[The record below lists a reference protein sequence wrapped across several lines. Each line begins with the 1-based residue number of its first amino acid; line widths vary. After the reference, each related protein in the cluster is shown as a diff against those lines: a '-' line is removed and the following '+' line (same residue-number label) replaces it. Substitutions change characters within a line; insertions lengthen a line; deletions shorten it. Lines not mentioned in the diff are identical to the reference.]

1 MIINR
6 LLLREFFRYFLM
18 VLALVI
24 CVYLMI
30 DFVEKIDE
38 FIESGLTGTRIAY
51 FALLQL
57 PSIIVLIM
65 PAGVMLAVIFVYG
78 FMNKYREILALRS
91 SGVGVYA
98 LIRPIIMGGIV
109 CSLLL
114 FVITEVITPFAQ
126 TESNIIWSQ
135 EVKKKMQP
143 NMALKDV
150 WLKKK
155 QDILYVNYF
164 DPAKKTLNGL
174 TLNSLDPYSM
184 IEYRLV
190 ADKGVFVNGR
200 WELTNGMEQ
209 RMNPETDRYDYTYFE
224 HVVMDMDFTPGDL
237 SAVLKASDEMNFLDL
252 MALIREIEAD
262 GYDARQYKVD
272 LQGRFA
278 LLVSCFILCLIGAGL
293 AVRCRLHP
301 RLILT
306 VGEGIAIIFAMW
318 LLRSLFMSLGYGYV
332 LSPVLAAWLVN
343 VVFGIFAFFLLV
355 NAE

>member
-1 MIINR
+1 MIVNR
-6 LLLREFFRYFLM
+6 LLLREFFRYFVM
-18 VLALVI
+18 VLALVV
-24 CVYLMI
+24 CVYLII
-30 DFVEKIDE
+30 DFFEKIDE
-38 FIESGLTGTRIAY
+38 FIESGLSAARVAY

-57 PSIIVLIM
+57 PAIIVLIM

-91 SGVGVYA
+91 SGVGLYTLV
-98 LIRPIIMGGIV
+98 RPIIMGGLI
-109 CSLLL
+109 CSVLL
-114 FVITEVITPFAQ
+114 FVVTEVVMPFAQ
-126 TESNIIWSQ
+126 TESNVIWNQ
-135 EVKKKMQP
+135 EVKKKAQP

-150 WLKKK
+150 WLKQK

-164 DPAKKTLNGL
+164 DPAKNTLNGL
-174 TLNSLDPYSM
+174 TLNSLDEHSM

-190 ADKGVFVNGR
+190 ADKGVYVNGR

-209 RMNPETDRYDYTYFE
+209 SMNPETGRYDYTYFE
-224 HVVMDMDFTPGDL
+224 RMETDMAFTPEDL
-237 SAVLKASDEMNFLDL
+237 RSVLKASDEMNFMDL

-272 LQGRFA
+272 LQGRFSM
-278 LLVSCFILCLIGAGL
+278 LVSCFILCLIGAGL

-306 VGEGIAIIFAMW
+306 VGYGIAIIFAMW

-332 LSPVLAAWLVN
+332 LPPFLAAWLVN
-343 VVFGIFAFFLLV
+343 VVFGILAFFLLV